1 MLKIIT
7 STLLFSFSA
16 LAFAKS
22 DSNISLEVLGYDSD
36 KKAVLILENS
46 ASYDIPKVY
55 RYSLS
60 EKRYDLLKYDENF
73 TGITD
78 QQSFQQKL
86 SSIKTQLK
94 PLKKIALQDFN
105 VNLLEQRLSDTE
117 SSDSFKTIYGSI
129 FTISSLQ
136 YQSLQQNLTSYSP
149 EIKLKQAFE
158 LPKNKGA
165 LITFESLSLPFDEG
179 YSREEAVVL
188 FPTGQLP
195 Q

>member
-22 DSNISLEVLGYDSD
+22 YSNISLEVLGYDSD

-46 ASYDIPKVY
+46 ASYDIPRVY

-78 QQSFQQKL
+78 QQTFQQKL

-94 PLKKIALQDFN
+94 PLKKIVLQDFN
-105 VNLLEQRLSDTE
+105 VNLLEQRPSDTE
-117 SSDSFKTIYGSI
+117 SSDSFKTIYASI
-129 FTISSLQ
+129 FTISSPQ

-158 LPKNKGA
+158 LPKNKGV

-179 YSREEAVVL
+179 YSREEAIVL

-195 Q
+195 K

>member
-36 KKAVLILENS
+36 NKAVLILENS

-105 VNLLEQRLSDTE
+105 VNLLEQRPSDTE

-129 FTISSLQ
+129 FTISSPQ

>member
-22 DSNISLEVLGYDSD
+22 DSNISLEVLGYDSN

-86 SSIKTQLK
+86 SSIKNQLK

-105 VNLLEQRLSDTE
+105 VNLLEQRPSDTE

-129 FTISSLQ
+129 FTISSPQ

>member
-1 MLKIIT
+1 VLKIIT

-22 DSNISLEVLGYDSD
+22 YSNISLEVLGYDSD
-36 KKAVLILENS
+36 KKAFLILENS
-46 ASYDIPKVY
+46 ASYDIPRVY

-78 QQSFQQKL
+78 QQTFQQKL

-94 PLKKIALQDFN
+94 PLKKIVLQDFN
-105 VNLLEQRLSDTE
+105 VNLLEQRPSDTQ

-129 FTISSLQ
+129 FIISSPQ
-136 YQSLQQNLTSYSP
+136 YQSLQQKLTSYSP

-158 LPKNKGA
+158 LPKNKGV

>member
-1 MLKIIT
+1 VLKIIT

-46 ASYDIPKVY
+46 ASYDIPRVY

-105 VNLLEQRLSDTE
+105 VNLLEQRPSDTE

-129 FTISSLQ
+129 FTISSPQ

-158 LPKNKGA
+158 LPKNKGV

>member
-86 SSIKTQLK
+86 SSIKNQLK

-105 VNLLEQRLSDTE
+105 VNLLEQRPSNTE

-129 FTISSLQ
+129 FTISSPQ

>member
-7 STLLFSFSA
+7 STLLFSFSS

-22 DSNISLEVLGYDSD
+22 YSNISLEVLGYDSD

-46 ASYDIPKVY
+46 TSYDIPRVY

-78 QQSFQQKL
+78 QQTFQQKL

-94 PLKKIALQDFN
+94 PLKKIVLQDFK
-105 VNLLEQRLSDTE
+105 VNLLEQRLSDSQ
-117 SSDSFKTIYGSI
+117 SSASFKTIYGSI
-129 FTISSLQ
+129 FTVSNPQ
-136 YQSLQQNLTSYSP
+136 YQSVQQNLTSYSP

-158 LPKNKGA
+158 LPKHKGA

>member
-22 DSNISLEVLGYDSD
+22 YSNISLEVLGYDSD

-46 ASYDIPKVY
+46 ASYDIPRVY

-94 PLKKIALQDFN
+94 PLKKIVLQDFN
-105 VNLLEQRLSDTE
+105 VNLLEQRPSDTQ

-129 FTISSLQ
+129 FTISSPQ

-158 LPKNKGA
+158 LPKNKGV

-195 Q
+195 K

>member
-22 DSNISLEVLGYDSD
+22 YSNISLEVLGYDSD

-46 ASYDIPKVY
+46 ASYDIPRVY

-78 QQSFQQKL
+78 QQTFQQKL

-94 PLKKIALQDFN
+94 PLKKIVLQDFN
-105 VNLLEQRLSDTE
+105 VNLLEQRPSDTE

-129 FTISSLQ
+129 FTISSPQ

-158 LPKNKGA
+158 LPKNKGV

-195 Q
+195 K

>member
-7 STLLFSFSA
+7 STLLLSFSA

-105 VNLLEQRLSDTE
+105 VNLLEQRPSDTE

-129 FTISSLQ
+129 FTISSPQ
-136 YQSLQQNLTSYSP
+136 YQSIQQNLTSYSP

>member
-7 STLLFSFSA
+7 STLLFSFSS

-22 DSNISLEVLGYDSD
+22 YSNISLEVLGYDSD

-46 ASYDIPKVY
+46 ASYDIPRVY

-78 QQSFQQKL
+78 QQTFQQKL

-105 VNLLEQRLSDTE
+105 VNLLEQRPSDTE
-117 SSDSFKTIYGSI
+117 SSDSFKTIYASI
-129 FTISSLQ
+129 FTISSPQ

-179 YSREEAVVL
+179 YNREEAVVL

-195 Q
+195 K

>member
-22 DSNISLEVLGYDSD
+22 YSNISLEVLGYDSD
-36 KKAVLILENS
+36 KKAFLILENS
-46 ASYDIPKVY
+46 ASYDIPRVY

-78 QQSFQQKL
+78 QQTFQQKL

-105 VNLLEQRLSDTE
+105 VNLLEQRPSDTE

-129 FTISSLQ
+129 FTISSPQ

>member
-22 DSNISLEVLGYDSD
+22 YSNISLEVLGYDSD

-46 ASYDIPKVY
+46 ASYDIPRVY

-78 QQSFQQKL
+78 QQTFQQKL

-94 PLKKIALQDFN
+94 PLKKIVLQDFN
-105 VNLLEQRLSDTE
+105 VNLLEQRPSDTQ

-129 FTISSLQ
+129 FTISSPQ

-158 LPKNKGA
+158 LPKNKGV

-195 Q
+195 K

>member
-1 MLKIIT
+1 VLKIIT

-22 DSNISLEVLGYDSD
+22 YSNISLEVLGYDSD

-46 ASYDIPKVY
+46 ASYDIPRVY

-105 VNLLEQRLSDTE
+105 VNLLEQRPSDTQ

-129 FTISSLQ
+129 FTISSPQ

-195 Q
+195 K

>member
-1 MLKIIT
+1 VLKIIT

-22 DSNISLEVLGYDSD
+22 YSNISLEVLGYDSD
-36 KKAVLILENS
+36 KKAFLILENS
-46 ASYDIPKVY
+46 ASYDIPRVY

-78 QQSFQQKL
+78 QQTFQQKL

-94 PLKKIALQDFN
+94 PLKKIVLQDFN
-105 VNLLEQRLSDTE
+105 VNLLEQRPSDTQ

-129 FTISSLQ
+129 FTISSPQ

-158 LPKNKGA
+158 LPKNKGV

>member
-22 DSNISLEVLGYDSD
+22 YSNISLEVLGYDSD
-36 KKAVLILENS
+36 KKAFLILENS
-46 ASYDIPKVY
+46 ASYDIPRVY

-78 QQSFQQKL
+78 QQTFQQKL

-94 PLKKIALQDFN
+94 PLKKIVLQDFN
-105 VNLLEQRLSDTE
+105 VNLLEQRPSDTQ

-129 FTISSLQ
+129 FIISSPQ

-158 LPKNKGA
+158 LPKNKGV

>member
-1 MLKIIT
+1 MLKTIT
-7 STLLFSFSA
+7 STLLFSFSS

-22 DSNISLEVLGYDSD
+22 YSNISLEVLGYDSN

-46 ASYDIPKVY
+46 ASYEIPRVY

-78 QQSFQQKL
+78 QQAFQQKL
-86 SSIKTQLK
+86 LNIKTQLK
-94 PLKKIALQDFN
+94 PLKNIVLQDVN
-105 VNLLEQRLSDTE
+105 VNLLEQRSSDTQ
-117 SSDSFKTIYGSI
+117 SSAPFKTIYGSI
-129 FTISSLQ
+129 FTISTPQ

-158 LPKNKGA
+158 LPKNKGV

-188 FPTGQLP
+188 FPAGQP
-195 Q
+195 PK

>member
-7 STLLFSFSA
+7 STFLFSFSA

-22 DSNISLEVLGYDSD
+22 YSNISLEVLGYDSD

-46 ASYDIPKVY
+46 ASYDIPRVY

-78 QQSFQQKL
+78 QQTFQQKL

-94 PLKKIALQDFN
+94 PLKKIVLQDFN
-105 VNLLEQRLSDTE
+105 VNLLEQRPSDTQ

-129 FTISSLQ
+129 FTISSPQ

-158 LPKNKGA
+158 LPKNKGV

-188 FPTGQLP
+188 FPNGQLP

>member
-22 DSNISLEVLGYDSD
+22 YSNISLEVLGYDSD

-46 ASYDIPKVY
+46 ASYDIPRVY

-105 VNLLEQRLSDTE
+105 VNLLEQRPSDTE

-129 FTISSLQ
+129 FTISSPQ

>member
-1 MLKIIT
+1 MLKTIT

-46 ASYDIPKVY
+46 ASYDIPRVY

-86 SSIKTQLK
+86 SNIKTQLK
-94 PLKKIALQDFN
+94 PLKKIALQDFK
-105 VNLLEQRLSDTE
+105 VNLLEQRPSDTE
-117 SSDSFKTIYGSI
+117 SSDSFKTIYASI
-129 FTISSLQ
+129 FTISSPQ

-158 LPKNKGA
+158 LPKNKGV

>member
-22 DSNISLEVLGYDSD
+22 YSNISLEVLGYDSD

-46 ASYDIPKVY
+46 ASYDIPRVY

-105 VNLLEQRLSDTE
+105 VNLLEQRPSDTQ

-129 FTISSLQ
+129 FTISSPQ

-195 Q
+195 K

>member
-1 MLKIIT
+1 MLKTIT

-22 DSNISLEVLGYDSD
+22 YSNISLEVLGYDSD
-36 KKAVLILENS
+36 KKAFLILENS
-46 ASYDIPKVY
+46 ASYDIPRVY

-78 QQSFQQKL
+78 QQTFQQKL

-94 PLKKIALQDFN
+94 PLKKIVLQNFN
-105 VNLLEQRLSDTE
+105 VNLLEQRPSDTQ

-129 FTISSLQ
+129 FTISSPQ

-158 LPKNKGA
+158 LPKNKGV

>member
-1 MLKIIT
+1 MLKTIT

-46 ASYDIPKVY
+46 ASYDIPRVY

-78 QQSFQQKL
+78 QQTFQQKL

-105 VNLLEQRLSDTE
+105 VNLLEQRPSDTE

-129 FTISSLQ
+129 FTISSPQ

-158 LPKNKGA
+158 LPKNKGV

-195 Q
+195 K

>member
-1 MLKIIT
+1 MLKTIT

-86 SSIKTQLK
+86 SSIKNQLK

-105 VNLLEQRLSDTE
+105 VNLLEQRPSDTE

-129 FTISSLQ
+129 FTISSPQ

>member
-22 DSNISLEVLGYDSD
+22 YSNISLEVLGYDSD
-36 KKAVLILENS
+36 KKAFLILENS
-46 ASYDIPKVY
+46 ASYDIPRVY

-94 PLKKIALQDFN
+94 PLKKIVLQNFN
-105 VNLLEQRLSDTE
+105 VNLLEQRPSDTQ

-129 FTISSLQ
+129 FTISSPQ

-158 LPKNKGA
+158 LPKNKGV

-188 FPTGQLP
+188 FPTSQLP

>member
-7 STLLFSFSA
+7 STLLLSFSA

-86 SSIKTQLK
+86 SSIKNQLK

-105 VNLLEQRLSDTE
+105 VNLLEQRPSDTE

-129 FTISSLQ
+129 FTISSPQ

>member
-1 MLKIIT
+1 VLKIIT

-129 FTISSLQ
+129 FTISSPQ

>member
-22 DSNISLEVLGYDSD
+22 YSNISLEVLGYDSD
-36 KKAVLILENS
+36 KKAFLILENS
-46 ASYDIPKVY
+46 ASYDIPRVY

-94 PLKKIALQDFN
+94 PLKKIVLQDFN
-105 VNLLEQRLSDTE
+105 VNLLEQRPSDTE

-129 FTISSLQ
+129 FTISSPQ

-158 LPKNKGA
+158 LPKNKGV

>member
-105 VNLLEQRLSDTE
+105 VNLLEQRPSDTE
-117 SSDSFKTIYGSI
+117 SSDSFKTIYASI
-129 FTISSLQ
+129 FTISSPQ

>member
-36 KKAVLILENS
+36 KKVVLILENS

>member
-22 DSNISLEVLGYDSD
+22 YSNISLEVLGYDSD
-36 KKAVLILENS
+36 KKAFLILENS
-46 ASYDIPKVY
+46 ASYDIPRVY

-78 QQSFQQKL
+78 QQTFQQKL

-105 VNLLEQRLSDTE
+105 VNLLEQRPSDTE

-129 FTISSLQ
+129 FTISSPQ

-158 LPKNKGA
+158 LPKNKGV

>member
-22 DSNISLEVLGYDSD
+22 YSNISLEVLGYDSD

-46 ASYDIPKVY
+46 ASYDIPRVY

-94 PLKKIALQDFN
+94 PLKKIVLQDFN
-105 VNLLEQRLSDTE
+105 VNLLEQRPSDTE

-129 FTISSLQ
+129 FTISSPQ

-158 LPKNKGA
+158 LPKNKGV

-195 Q
+195 K

>member
-86 SSIKTQLK
+86 SSIKNQLK

-105 VNLLEQRLSDTE
+105 VNLLEQRPSDTE

-129 FTISSLQ
+129 FTISSPQ

>member
-1 MLKIIT
+1 VLKIIT

-46 ASYDIPKVY
+46 ASYDIPRVY

-78 QQSFQQKL
+78 QQTFQQKL
-86 SSIKTQLK
+86 SSIKNQLK

-105 VNLLEQRLSDTE
+105 VNLLEQRPSDTE
-117 SSDSFKTIYGSI
+117 SSDSFKTIYASI
-129 FTISSLQ
+129 FTISSPQ

>member
-1 MLKIIT
+1 VLKIIT

-22 DSNISLEVLGYDSD
+22 YSNISLEVLGYDSD

-46 ASYDIPKVY
+46 TSYDIPRVY

-78 QQSFQQKL
+78 QQTFQQKL

-94 PLKKIALQDFN
+94 PLKKIVLQDFK
-105 VNLLEQRLSDTE
+105 VNLLEQRLSDSQ
-117 SSDSFKTIYGSI
+117 SSASFKTIYGSI
-129 FTISSLQ
+129 FTVSNPQ
-136 YQSLQQNLTSYSP
+136 YQSVQQNLTSYSP

-158 LPKNKGA
+158 LPKNKGV

>member
-36 KKAVLILENS
+36 KKVVLILENS

-105 VNLLEQRLSDTE
+105 VNLLEQRPSDTE
-117 SSDSFKTIYGSI
+117 SSDSFKTIYASI
-129 FTISSLQ
+129 FTISSPQ

>member
-7 STLLFSFSA
+7 STLLLSFSA

-105 VNLLEQRLSDTE
+105 VNLLEQRPSDTE

-129 FTISSLQ
+129 FTISSPQ

>member
-22 DSNISLEVLGYDSD
+22 YSNISLEVLGYDSD
-36 KKAVLILENS
+36 KKAFLILENS
-46 ASYDIPKVY
+46 ASYDIPRVY

-78 QQSFQQKL
+78 QQTFQQKL

-94 PLKKIALQDFN
+94 PLKKIVLQDFN
-105 VNLLEQRLSDTE
+105 VNLLEQRPSDSQ

-129 FTISSLQ
+129 FTISSPQ

-158 LPKNKGA
+158 LPKNKGV

>member
-1 MLKIIT
+1 VLKIIT

-22 DSNISLEVLGYDSD
+22 YSNISLEVLGYDSD

-46 ASYDIPKVY
+46 ASYDIPRVY

-105 VNLLEQRLSDTE
+105 VNLLEQRPSDTE

-129 FTISSLQ
+129 FTISSPQ

>member
-105 VNLLEQRLSDTE
+105 VNLLEQRPSDTE

-129 FTISSLQ
+129 FTISSPQ

-158 LPKNKGA
+158 LPKNKGV